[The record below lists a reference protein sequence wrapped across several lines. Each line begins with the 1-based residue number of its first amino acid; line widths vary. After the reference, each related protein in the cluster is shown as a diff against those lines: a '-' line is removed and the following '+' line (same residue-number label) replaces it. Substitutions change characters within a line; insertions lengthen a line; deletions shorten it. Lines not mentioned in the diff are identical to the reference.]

1 MIKLLIFEK
10 TSVIKYIFFDKF
22 GLADTLK
29 SLENEHEI
37 WFWIYLENVFWWEFY
52 QVSVWSSYPN
62 ACIPNFTERKSTPSF
77 VFLAISTNKNY
88 HGIEKNLRSFF
99 VWLSYKNYLRKTVKY
114 WK

>member
-37 WFWIYLENVFWWEFY
+37 WFLIYLENVYWWEFY
-52 QVSVWSSYPN
+52 QV
-62 ACIPNFTERKSTPSF
+62 
-77 VFLAISTNKNY
+77 
-88 HGIEKNLRSFF
+88 
-99 VWLSYKNYLRKTVKY
+99 
-114 WK
+114 